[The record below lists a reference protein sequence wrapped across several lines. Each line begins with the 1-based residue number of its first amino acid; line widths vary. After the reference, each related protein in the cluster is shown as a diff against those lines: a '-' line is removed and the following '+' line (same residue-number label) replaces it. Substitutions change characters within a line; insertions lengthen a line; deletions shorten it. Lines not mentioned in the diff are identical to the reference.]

1 MPLISNR
8 NCAPLVVV
16 AIAIFLACDVV
27 TAFQNTVK
35 ASYRRPRLSRVPE
48 RHSGPKRNRN
58 RSPTGQLNAFEGAV
72 AAIDSFYHTQ
82 PFLSAFVTASLKAS
96 MADLLAQSSAAAT
109 DASASTPTSMDVD
122 SVVQKAHELR
132 AGQTSTLKLPD
143 DILAIPDVMDVDVNR
158 NLAFILYGG
167 LYQGMF
173 LQFTYSMLYPFL
185 FGDMPYRI
193 ALQVISDVLIFG
205 PLVTLPLAYVI
216 KALLHEASH
225 DDGSFDNDKS
235 DESMTLVQTVQKGL
249 SKYKNHVETQNL
261 LLQYWAFWAPAQV
274 INQNFVPHHLQVA
287 YVACVGFFWIIL
299 LSAISSRSETV
310 SEDTTTL
317 RKQHA

>member
-1 MPLISNR
+1 MVI
-8 NCAPLVVV
+8 V
-16 AIAIFLACDVV
+16 AIAIFLACNVA
-27 TAFQNTVK
+27 TAFQNSVK
-35 ASYRRPRLSRVPE
+35 ASYRYPRLSRVPE
-48 RHSGPKRNRN
+48 RQSGTKRNRN
-58 RSPTGQLNAFEGAV
+58 GSPTVQLNAFEGAV

-96 MADLLAQSSAAAT
+96 MADLLAQTSAAAT
-109 DASASTPTSMDVD
+109 DASVSTSSSMDVD
-122 SVVQKAHELR
+122 SVVQKAHEFR

-143 DILAIPDVMDVDVNR
+143 DVLTLPDVMDVDVNR

-185 FGDMPYRI
+185 YGDMPYRI

-216 KALLHEASH
+216 KALLHEASN
-225 DDGSFDNDKS
+225 DDVSVENDSS
-235 DESMTLVQTVQKGL
+235 DYSVTFVQTVQKGL

-261 LLQYWAFWAPAQV
+261 LLQYWAFWAPAQI
-274 INQNFVPHHLQVA
+274 INQNYVPHHLQVA

-310 SEDTTTL
+310 SEDDQQSTTTL
-317 RKQHA
+317 NKQHA